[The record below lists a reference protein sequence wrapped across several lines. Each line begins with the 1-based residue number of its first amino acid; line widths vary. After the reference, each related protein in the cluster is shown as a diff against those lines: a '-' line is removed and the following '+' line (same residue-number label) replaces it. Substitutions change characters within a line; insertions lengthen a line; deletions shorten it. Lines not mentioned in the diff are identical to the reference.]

1 MSELISIHKV
11 RDETPYAVRNQNG
24 RAPVMPAKQR
34 LFTAFLIAATLLG
47 IVVGWLCNRSLIP
60 ETALQVAANLSIVT
74 DAFLRLIKM
83 VIAPLVFA
91 SLVSA
96 IARMG
101 TAAEIGRIGI
111 KAMAWFLGA
120 SCVSLIVG
128 LAMAHWLQPGVGL
141 HYLVAKEQASTA
153 TASSGNVE
161 GFSLA
166 DFITHLIPRSIFE
179 AMAANEILQIVVFS
193 VFIGMA
199 AAALKEKASQFVELV
214 EQLAAIMFKV
224 TDYVMKTAPLAIF
237 AALASSISVHG
248 IGIVGTYARFVA
260 GFYLSLGIL
269 WAVLIAALT
278 FIVGRRGLGLLY
290 GIRHTVLLA
299 FATSSSEAAYPRLL
313 EQLVDFGIPRRIAS
327 FVLPLGY
334 SFNLDGAMM
343 YCAFA
348 ILFIAQAYGVTLTLA
363 QQIALFGL
371 LIVTTKGVAGVP
383 RAAIAVIA
391 VTLHYFKLPESGIA
405 LVLAVDHILD
415 MGRSATNIVG
425 NSVAAAVVSTWEGTG
440 ERTSQRNSS

>member
-1 MSELISIHKV
+1 ML
-11 RDETPYAVRNQNG
+11 G
-24 RAPVMPAKQR
+24 RQR
-34 LFTAFLIAATLLG
+34 LFTVFILAATVLG
-47 IVVGWLCNRSLIP
+47 IVVGWLCNRSLP
-60 ETALQVAANLSIVT
+60 SEKALEVAANLSIIT

-101 TAAEIGRIGI
+101 NATEIGRVGI
-111 KAMAWFLGA
+111 KTMAWFLGA
-120 SCVSLIVG
+120 SCISLMVG
-128 LAMAHWLQPGVGL
+128 LVMAHWLQPGAALHLHVDAQVSPVAVSSSNAESFGL
-141 HYLVAKEQASTA
+141 T
-153 TASSGNVE
+153 
-161 GFSLA
+161 
-166 DFITHLIPRSIFE
+166 DFMTHLIPRSIVE
-179 AMAANEILQIVVFS
+179 AMANNEILQIVVFS
-193 VFIGMA
+193 IFIGTA
-199 AAALKEKASQFVELV
+199 AAALREKASKLVELV
-214 EQLAAIMFKV
+214 EQLAAIMFKM

-237 AALASSISVHG
+237 AALASSICLHG
-248 IGIVGTYARFVA
+248 IGIVDTYARFVA

-269 WAVLIAALT
+269 WALLIAALVVT
-278 FIVGRRGLGLLY
+278 VGPRGLRLISS
-290 GIRHTVLLA
+290 IRHTVLLA

-343 YCAFA
+343 YCTFA
-348 ILFIAQAYGVTLTLA
+348 ILFIAQAYGIELTLA
-363 QQIALFGL
+363 QQVALFGL

-425 NSVAAAVVSTWEGTG
+425 NSVAAAVVATWEGAA
-440 ERTSQRNSS
+440 EPPPQRDSA

>member
-1 MSELISIHKV
+1 ML
-11 RDETPYAVRNQNG
+11 G
-24 RAPVMPAKQR
+24 RQR
-34 LFTAFLIAATLLG
+34 LFTVFILAATVLG
-47 IVVGWLCNRSLIP
+47 IVVGWLCNRSLPP
-60 ETALQVAANLSIVT
+60 EKALEVAANLSIVT

-96 IARMG
+96 IVRMG
-101 TAAEIGRIGI
+101 NAAEIGRVGI
-111 KAMAWFLGA
+111 KTMAWFLGA
-120 SCVSLIVG
+120 SCISLMVG
-128 LAMAHWLQPGVGL
+128 LVMAHWLQPGAAL
-141 HYLVAKEQASTA
+141 HLHADAQVSPVAV
-153 TASSGNVE
+153 SSGNAE
-161 GFSLA
+161 SFGLT
-166 DFITHLIPRSIFE
+166 DFMTHLIPRSIVE
-179 AMAANEILQIVVFS
+179 AMANNEILQIVVFS
-193 VFIGMA
+193 IFIGTA
-199 AAALKEKASQFVELV
+199 AAALKEKASKLVELV

-237 AALASSISVHG
+237 AALASSICLHG

-269 WAVLIAALT
+269 WALLIAALVV
-278 FIVGRRGLGLLY
+278 IVGPRGLRLISS
-290 GIRHTVLLA
+290 IRHTVLLA

-343 YCAFA
+343 YCTFA
-348 ILFIAQAYGVTLTLA
+348 ILFIAQAYGIELTLA
-363 QQIALFGL
+363 QQVALFGL

-391 VTLHYFKLPESGIA
+391 VTLHYFRLPESGIA

-415 MGRSATNIVG
+415 MERSATNIVG
-425 NSVAAAVVSTWEGTG
+425 NSVAAAVVTTWEDAA
-440 ERTSQRNSS
+440 EQKLR

>member
-1 MSELISIHKV
+1 ML
-11 RDETPYAVRNQNG
+11 G
-24 RAPVMPAKQR
+24 RQR
-34 LFTAFLIAATLLG
+34 LFTVFILAATVLG
-47 IVVGWLCNRSLIP
+47 IVVGWLCNRSLP
-60 ETALQVAANLSIVT
+60 SEKALEVAANLSIIT

-101 TAAEIGRIGI
+101 NATEIGRVGI
-111 KAMAWFLGA
+111 KTMAWFLGA
-120 SCVSLIVG
+120 SCISLMVG
-128 LAMAHWLQPGVGL
+128 LVMAHWLQPGAAL
-141 HYLVAKEQASTA
+141 HLHVDAQVSPVAV
-153 TASSGNVE
+153 SSGNAE
-161 GFSLA
+161 SFGLT
-166 DFITHLIPRSIFE
+166 DFMTHLIPRSIVE
-179 AMAANEILQIVVFS
+179 AMANNEILQIVVFS
-193 VFIGMA
+193 IFIGTA
-199 AAALKEKASQFVELV
+199 AAALKEKASKLVELV

-237 AALASSISVHG
+237 AALASSICLHG
-248 IGIVGTYARFVA
+248 IGIVDTYARFVA

-269 WAVLIAALT
+269 WALLIAALVVT
-278 FIVGRRGLGLLY
+278 VGPRSLRLISS
-290 GIRHTVLLA
+290 IRHTVLLA
-299 FATSSSEAAYPRLL
+299 FATSSSEVAYPRLL

-343 YCAFA
+343 YCTFA
-348 ILFIAQAYGVTLTLA
+348 ILFIAQAYGIELTLA
-363 QQIALFGL
+363 QQVALFGL

-425 NSVAAAVVSTWEGTG
+425 NSVAAAVVATWEGAA
-440 ERTSQRNSS
+440 EPPPQSDSA

>member
-1 MSELISIHKV
+1 MV
-11 RDETPYAVRNQNG
+11 AR
-24 RAPVMPAKQR
+24 QR
-34 LFTAFLIAATLLG
+34 LFTAFLIAATVLG
-47 IVVGWLCNRSLIP
+47 VAVGWACNRSLP
-60 ETALQVAANLSIVT
+60 AAKALEVAANLSIVT

-83 VIAPLVFA
+83 VIAPLVIA

-101 TAAEIGRIGI
+101 SASEIRRVGI
-111 KAMAWFLGA
+111 RSMLWFLGA
-120 SCVSLIVG
+120 SCVSLMVG
-128 LAMAHWLQPGVGL
+128 LLMAHWLQPGAAL
-141 HYLVAKEQASTA
+141 YLQEAAVVVPAAAGSEE
-153 TASSGNVE
+153 VE
-161 GFSLA
+161 GFGPA
-166 DFITHLIPRSIFE
+166 VFMTHLIPRSIVE
-179 AMAANEILQIVVFS
+179 AMANNEILQIVFFS
-193 VFIGMA
+193 ILLGTA
-199 AAALKEKASQFVELV
+199 AAALKERAAKFVELM
-214 EQLAAIMFKV
+214 EQLTAIMFKV
-224 TDYVMKTAPLAIF
+224 TDYVMKAAPLAIF
-237 AALASSISVHG
+237 AALASSLCVHG
-248 IGIVGTYARFVA
+248 IGIIGTYARFVA
-260 GFYLSLGIL
+260 GFYVS
-269 WAVLIAALT
+269 
-278 FIVGRRGLGLLY
+278 LGLLWVLMVVALVLVIGRSGLRLIY
-290 GIRHTVLLA
+290 RIRHTVFLA

-348 ILFIAQAYGVTLTLA
+348 VLFIAQAYGIELTLA
-363 QQIALFGL
+363 QQAALFGL

-425 NSVAAAVVSTWEGTG
+425 NSVAAAVVGAWDKDEDPVSLADD
-440 ERTSQRNSS
+440 R